1 MGFTGLKNQA
11 AGWVA
16 LLGVL
21 EEKVLPALSG
31 FDKSPRFL
39 SCVPFLVSF
48 PPLLCHHISF
58 SDSDLPASLLGR
70 SLWLRCSSW
79 GRKELDTT
87 EQLN

>member
-1 MGFTGLKNQA
+1 MGFTRLKNQA
-11 AGWVA
+11 AGRVA

-21 EEKVLPALSG
+21 EEKALPALSG

-48 PPLLCHHISF
+48 PPLLCHHIF
-58 SDSDLPASLLGR
+58 SDLPASLLGR